1 MSAEDL
7 GKRLVAEI
15 EEERFDELLFTLRTI
30 KDPESSTRTGVDA
43 IDELLAVF
51 SGSTK
56 PPDEQ
61 DARDVLTRSAQV
73 TRRRPPPFIELTSPS
88 SGNGKCHLLYYLV
101 AVAVLPRH
109 LHSTFI
115 GGHDGATIVMDNDN
129 RFSVPR
135 LIQIMQHLMNNK
147 IAQAKMSSA
156 SETQLPTS
164 KDADGA
170 IEAALSHVH
179 IFRPQ
184 SMESLLA
191 TITNLRDYVFDP
203 ESHYSSHKRIHS
215 IMLSSA
221 SAFYWQDRCDM
232 DTAAALSTTSA
243 SGTTNLKP
251 RSGYIQLA
259 TSLRSISAELSC
271 PVIYTTWTT
280 SSVQP
285 GSTAIRP
292 SLPNPWPT
300 LPFLRLVVQRRP
312 VRKLP
317 GAISAEEALR
327 DRKDRSEAV
336 AEGWFDVS
344 VNGYNSEEW
353 TDGVRESL
361 KRMGGGGGFAMRI
374 WQEGVNI
381 DSR

>member
-1 MSAEDL
+1 
-7 GKRLVAEI
+7 
-15 EEERFDELLFTLRTI
+15 LFTLRTI
-30 KDPESSTRTGVDA
+30 NDPESSTRTGVDA
-43 IDELLAVF
+43 IDELLAIF
-51 SGSTK
+51 SGSSR
-56 PPDEQ
+56 PPEEH
-61 DARDVLTRSAQV
+61 DARDVLIRSVQA
-73 TRRRPPPFIELTSPS
+73 TKRRPPPFIELTSPS
-88 SGNGKCHLLYYLV
+88 PGDGKRHLLYYLV
-101 AVAVLPRH
+101 AVAVLPSH
-109 LHSTFI
+109 LCSIFV
-115 GGHDGATIVMDNDN
+115 GGQDGAIIIMDNDN

-135 LIQIMQHLMNNK
+135 LVQIMQHLLSNK
-147 IAQAKMSSA
+147 IVKAKTGPT

-164 KDADGA
+164 KDMDQA

-184 SMESLLA
+184 SMESLLT
-191 TITNLRDYVFDP
+191 TITNLRSYIFDP
-203 ESHYSSHKRIHS
+203 DSHYSIHKRIHS

-232 DTAAALSTTSA
+232 DTAAALSVPSA
-243 SGTTNLKP
+243 SATTNQKP
-251 RSGYIQLA
+251 RSAYIQLA
-259 TSLRSISAELSC
+259 ASLRNISAELSC

-280 SSVQP
+280 SPVQL
-285 GSTAIRP
+285 GNTAIRP

-300 LPFLRLVVQRRP
+300 LPLLRLVVQRRS

-344 VNGYNSEEW
+344 VNGYNSDEW
-353 TDGVRESL
+353 TDAMREGL
-361 KRMGGGGGFAMRI
+361 REMGGGGGFAMRI
-374 WQEGVNI
+374 WHEGVDV